1 MTLANSGARPARFDF
16 REPVP
21 DISAWKHVH
30 FIAIGGSGVS
40 GVALLFLEAGM
51 TVTGSDAKTSPTLE
65 YLASRGAG
73 VSVGHDPDHLGNA
86 DAVVI
91 SGAVTESNPELA
103 EARARG
109 LPILHRAQGIAAL
122 IHGRDA
128 VAVAGANGKTTTSA
142 MLVSALAEAEMDTGF
157 IIGSPLVDYGTSAF
171 AGTGPIVI
179 EADESDGSFLA
190 YRPRVAIVT
199 NVTPDH
205 LDFYGD
211 FAAVQVAFDEFAA
224 TLGADGLLV
233 TNADDPGSIALAA
246 HARNRG
252 QRVLTWGESADADLR
267 ILEIVS
273 AGGTTTSALRWTA
286 DVGDRSSGDTRE
298 LVLPLPGRHNVH
310 NACAALLAATD
321 AFNVSTAHAIAG
333 LSAFGGTRRRF
344 EFVASVSGI
353 EIIDDY
359 AHNAPKVAAVVSA
372 GRSLVSAEGR
382 LVVAFQ
388 PHLYSRTLAFAQEFA
403 EGLAA
408 ADVVVMLDVFGAR
421 EAPVAGVSGQLILDA
436 LASQT
441 DQRPGGETPRVV
453 AYAQDRAGAAAV
465 VADLIRPGD
474 VLLTVGAGDI
484 TTLGSEVVAVL
495 ESRDG

>member
-1 MTLANSGARPARFDF
+1 MTMANSGARPARFDF

-21 DISAWKHVH
+21 AATAWKHVH
-30 FIAIGGSGVS
+30 FVAIGGSGVS
-40 GVALLFLEAGM
+40 GVALLFLEAGIA
-51 TVTGSDAKTSPTLE
+51 VTGSDAKTSAALD
-65 YLASRGAG
+65 YLATRGAG

-103 EARARG
+103 QARARG
-109 LPILHRAQGIAAL
+109 LPVLHRAQGIAAL
-122 IHGRDA
+122 IHGRDS

-142 MLVSALAEAEMDTGF
+142 MLVSALVEAETDPGF
-157 IIGSPLVDYGTSAF
+157 IIGSPLVDYGTSAY
-171 AGTGPIVI
+171 AGSGPMVI

-211 FAAVQVAFDEFAA
+211 FAAVQIAFDEFAA

-246 HARNRG
+246 HARHRG
-252 QRVLTWGESADADLR
+252 QRVLTWGESAGADLR
-267 ILEIVS
+267 ILDIVS
-273 AGGTTTSALRWTA
+273 AGGTTTSVLQWNAA
-286 DVGDRSSGDTRE
+286 VGDRSVGDTRD
-298 LVLPLPGRHNVH
+298 LVMPLPGRHNVH
-310 NACAALLAATD
+310 NACAALLAATG
-321 AFNVSTAHAIAG
+321 AFSVSTAHAIAG

-344 EFVASVSGI
+344 EFVASVGGI

-372 GRSLVSAEGR
+372 GRSMVPADGR

-388 PHLYSRTLAFAQEFA
+388 PHLYSRTRAFAQEFA

-436 LASQT
+436 LASQM
-441 DQRPGGETPRVV
+441 DERPDRGARPVV
-453 AYAQDRAGAAAV
+453 AYAQDRACAAAV
-465 VADLIRPGD
+465 IADLVRSGD

-484 TTLGSEVVAVL
+484 TTLGPEVVALL